1 MAEQVALSVDEQL
14 ELALAIAEGSNDAL
28 LRLLELY
35 GPRTRE
41 VLLGTFRRVLNEDD
55 IDNVLVLAAMKARRA
70 ANHFDPD
77 RAEMD
82 GWFYTIAFSSARD
95 FIRRIGGKPAL
106 SLDDETF
113 PEPASQASDDNGSRT
128 LAPRARADLLE
139 CIESLGE
146 LQRAIIEADQ
156 ALGGG
161 PMEAAVLAKK
171 LGIAKERVYSYRNKA
186 HAALEKCL
194 TRKGYSADSMWNKP

>member
-14 ELALAIAEGSNDAL
+14 ELALAIAEGSSEAL

-35 GPRTRE
+35 GPRTKE
-41 VLLGTFRRVLNEDD
+41 VLLGKFRGVLAEDD
-55 IDNVLVLAAMKARRA
+55 IDNVLVITTMKARRA

-82 GWFYTIAFSSARD
+82 GWFYTIAFSAARD
-95 FIRRIGGKPAL
+95 FLRRIGGKPAL
-106 SLDDETF
+106 SLDDDNF
-113 PEPASQASDDNGSRT
+113 PEPASEEAGDETKT

-139 CIESLGE
+139 CIESLGR
-146 LQRAIIEADQ
+146 LQRAIIEADY

-161 PMEAAVLAKK
+161 PMEAAALAKK

-194 TRKGYSADSMWNKP
+194 TRKGYSAESMWSKP